1 MSDGE
6 ADAPASALVADEAE
20 EIVELEEEA
29 AGEPDAAAA
38 EESDAESAE
47 ADDEQAAAAI
57 ETADAED
64 GGGLAWVAPVGGATV
79 ALVGG
84 AFDASPVERSMIA
97 STAMSSRGRVRVLLV
112 ALVALVPLAIGA
124 FAPMAAAHT
133 TEQPYVYAFV
143 APDSV
148 DGRLELAIGDVETAL
163 GFDLDATDVEIE
175 ARLRE
180 NADALRSYSAEHFTV
195 GAEGV
200 EWPITFGNV
209 DLFREGP
216 GDLAFAVVQYDVA
229 VPPEGVDAQID
240 IRFDPFFDEVPG
252 RDGLLLIAGAFEG
265 GEYVRDKEV
274 LVTYTSDTR
283 SQVVDLGARGQWQ
296 NFTSSITLGID
307 HIKTG
312 ADHILFVLALLLP
325 SVLVFRDGWAPV
337 AGFGS
342 ALWRVLKIATFFTIA
357 HSITFTLAGMGWLPT
372 PPSKV
377 VETIIAGSIA
387 AAALHNLKPIFP
399 NREWSLSF
407 VFGLFHGMGFASL
420 VSDLDISTSSQLVS
434 LLGRNVGIE
443 IGQVV
448 VILLLFPALFLL
460 RRTPAYYPVLVLSS
474 LALAAFAIFWMIERV
489 FEIDLGTDPLVESV
503 VSVPRGYVLA
513 AAFTAVAA
521 ATYFWSR
528 NSDRLIAEAVAPD
541 AVMTAAPQS

>member
-1 MSDGE
+1 VITRWANHGRRRVR
-6 ADAPASALVADEAE
+6 L
-20 EIVELEEEA
+20 LF
-29 AGEPDAAAA
+29 
-38 EESDAESAE
+38 
-47 ADDEQAAAAI
+47 
-57 ETADAED
+57 
-64 GGGLAWVAPVGGATV
+64 V
-79 ALVGG
+79 ALV
-84 AFDASPVERSMIA
+84 V
-97 STAMSSRGRVRVLLV
+97 
-112 ALVALVPLAIGA
+112 LVPVAIGA
-124 FAPMAAAHT
+124 FAPTAAAHT

-148 DGRLELAIGDVETAL
+148 DGRLELAIGDVETTL
-163 GFDLDATDVEIE
+163 GIDLDASDAEIE
-175 ARLRE
+175 ARLRD
-180 NADALRSYSAEHFTV
+180 NAEALRSYSAEHFTV
-195 GAEGV
+195 GGDGEN
-200 EWPITFGNV
+200 WPITFGAV

-216 GDLAFAVVQYDVA
+216 GDLAFAVVQYDVD
-229 VPPEGVDAQID
+229 VPPSGVDAQID

-274 LVTYTSDTR
+274 LVTYTSDSR

-325 SVLVFRDGWAPV
+325 SVLIFQNGWAPV

-460 RRTPAYYPVLVLSS
+460 RRTPAYHPVLVLSS
-474 LALAAFAIFWMIERV
+474 LALAAFATFWMIERV
-489 FEIDLGTDPLVESV
+489 WEIDLGTDPLIESV
-503 VSVPRGYVLA
+503 VTVPRGYVLA

-521 ATYFWSR
+521 MIYFWSR
-528 NSDRLIAEAVAPD
+528 SSGRLLAEAGEVQA
-541 AVMTAAPQS
+541 ATTSTASR